1 MEPKKEL
8 RVELGRKYPK
18 NYIFSKAES
27 QIFPTFSLKKSTFV
41 KKRKGTYVLGCSWIL
56 YCLSENFEIFTDTSI
71 LCLQDL
77 Q

>member
-27 QIFPTFSLKKSTFV
+27 QIFPTFTKKSTFV
-41 KKRKGTYVLGCSWIL
+41 KKRKGTFSP
-56 YCLSENFEIFTDTSI
+56 
-71 LCLQDL
+71 LQSL
-77 Q
+77 

>member
-41 KKRKGTYVLGCSWIL
+41 KKRNGTYSP
-56 YCLSENFEIFTDTSI
+56 
-71 LCLQDL
+71 LQSL
-77 Q
+77 